1 MGEEG
6 EGAGEPAGDPPAGPP
21 ARREEQIRNAL
32 AFLTHPKVR
41 AAPRRRR
48 RRGPLPPPPSS
59 PSPRGA
65 REAFRAA
72 AEGAGGLREGR
83 GGVRGLPSA
92 SARPR
97 VPGSYTLT
105 HSPDPPFSSA
115 PRPAPAL
122 PLRFAQNP
130 CNDIYGTVC
139 VTGGGVFGE
148 LEVRIPG
155 EERPDE
161 GRDRRGLPPRAPNPK
176 LPACGGAGTAAH
188 TGTLPTSRGEGATT
202 EAVGGAAW
210 GGAPGAAAEA
220 RTPAISGRTAPGRR
234 GGGGL
239 LLPQLPRAPG

>member
-48 RRGPLPPPPSS
+48 RRAPLPPPPPS

-65 REAFRAA
+65 REAFGAA

-148 LEVRIPG
+148 LEV
-155 EERPDE
+155 
-161 GRDRRGLPPRAPNPK
+161 
-176 LPACGGAGTAAH
+176 
-188 TGTLPTSRGEGATT
+188 
-202 EAVGGAAW
+202 
-210 GGAPGAAAEA
+210 
-220 RTPAISGRTAPGRR
+220 
-234 GGGGL
+234 
-239 LLPQLPRAPG
+239 